1 MQGKGRSTSVL
12 VIGIA
17 IFLVLAFAVYVFRSF
32 PYLLGLIL
40 IAEWLVLAGVVLGPL
55 LVNRMTRGWFG
66 GVVIGVLAVALANL
80 YMLFLAQRW
89 GVEPF
94 GWYRAGLHWQDG
106 VVGVVLGLF
115 GFVVSFLD
123 ALLKALFNLSR
134 GPIGSFL
141 SQLHWPSRL
150 DFDLP
155 PSGIQ
160 GVPDVRVEDL
170 RIGLLGNLLL
180 GAVASLMT
188 ASVVKGLLPRS
199 KAVKGGAAAH
209 H

>member
-1 MQGKGRSTSVL
+1 MQGKGRSASVL

-17 IFLVLAFAVYVFRSF
+17 IFLLLPFAIYVFRSF

-40 IAEWLVLAGVVLGPL
+40 LAEWLVLAGVVLGPL
-55 LVNRMTRGWFG
+55 LVSRMTRGWFA

-80 YMLFLAQRW
+80 YMLVLAQRW
-89 GVEPF
+89 GVEPT

-106 VVGVVLGLF
+106 VLGLF

-123 ALLKALFNLSR
+123 ALLKALLNLSR

-141 SQLHWPSRL
+141 SQLRWPSRL
-150 DFDLP
+150 DVVLP

-160 GVPDVRVEDL
+160 GLDNL
-170 RIGLLGNLLL
+170 RMGLFGNLLL

-188 ASVVKGLLPRS
+188 ASVVKSLLPRARS
-199 KAVKGGAAAH
+199 NGGAPARH
-209 H
+209 

>member
-1 MQGKGRSTSVL
+1 MQAKGRSTSVL

-17 IFLVLAFAVYVFRSF
+17 IFLMLAFAIYVFRSF

-40 IAEWLVLAGVVLGPL
+40 VAEWVVLAGVVLGPL

-66 GVVIGVLAVALANL
+66 GVVIGVVAVALANL
-80 YMLFLAQRW
+80 YMLVLARRW
-89 GVEPF
+89 GVEPT

-106 VVGVVLGLF
+106 VVGLALGLF

-123 ALLKALFNLSR
+123 ALLKAMLNLSR
-134 GPIGSFL
+134 GPIGGFL

-150 DFDLP
+150 DVVLP

-160 GVPDVRVEDL
+160 GLDDL
-170 RIGLLGNLLL
+170 RMGLFGNLLL

-188 ASVVKGLLPRS
+188 ASVVKGLLPR
-199 KAVKGGAAAH
+199 ARPNGGATAH